1 MNNFKVLEKLDFETN
16 LMIIDENQIEIDDR
30 YFSYYRGKYD
40 LKKILEIIKSTVFQK
55 ILDKEFSYKDSNL
68 IDNINDKLICVFNNL
83 ELFST
88 NESFDDEE
96 KTIIVETI
104 KDLILFNKEID
115 KKINNLSNNTKLL
128 RNESL
133 NNIYTKNSNDN
144 SENNPDRFCYYK
156 SLSNLIETLKKY
168 CIIGKN
174 KTLQGLRY
182 AKIKFI
188 QYAGNI
194 QLRFL

>member
-68 IDNINDKLICVFNNL
+68 INNINDKLICVFNNL

-88 NESFDDEE
+88 NESFSEEE
-96 KTIIVETI
+96 KILIINTI

-115 KKINNLSNNTKLL
+115 KKINSLSNNAKLL
-128 RNESL
+128 KNESL
-133 NNIYTKNSNDN
+133 NNVNTKNSNDN
-144 SENNPDRFCYYK
+144 SENNGDRFCYYK
-156 SLSNLIETLKKY
+156 SLRNLLETIKNY

>member
-1 MNNFKVLEKLDFETN
+1 M
-16 LMIIDENQIEIDDR
+16 
-30 YFSYYRGKYD
+30 
-40 LKKILEIIKSTVFQK
+40 EIIKSTVFQK
-55 ILDKEFSYKDSNL
+55 ILDKEFSYKDSTL
-68 IDNINDKLICVFNNL
+68 IDNINDKLVCVFNNL

-115 KKINNLSNNTKLL
+115 KKINSLSNNAKLL
-128 RNESL
+128 KNESL
-133 NNIYTKNSNDN
+133 NNIYTINSNDN
-144 SENNPDRFCYYK
+144 SENNSDRFCYYK
-156 SLSNLIETLKKY
+156 SLRNLMETIKNY

-188 QYAGNI
+188 QYAENI

>member
-1 MNNFKVLEKLDFETN
+1 MNNFKVLEKLDFDTS
-16 LMIIDENQIEIDDR
+16 LMIINENQLEIDDR

-40 LKKILEIIKSTVFQK
+40 LNKILEIIKSTIFQK

-68 IDNINDKLICVFNNL
+68 INNINEKLICVFNNL

-88 NESFDDEE
+88 NDSFSEEE
-96 KTIIVETI
+96 KFSIINTI

-115 KKINNLSNNTKLL
+115 KKISNISNSKLFIYESLSNVHK
-128 RNESL
+128 E
-133 NNIYTKNSNDN
+133 NSNDN
-144 SENNPDRFCYYK
+144 SEYNNERFCYYK
-156 SLSNLIETLKKY
+156 SLRNLFKTIKNY

-174 KTLQGLRY
+174 KALQGLRY